1 MDWIITLI
9 CSYLA
14 AFFFG
19 LSTNAPKKTRY
30 IAALVGAVGYCIYKL
45 IEPSSIQLS
54 AFVATFFCCISSE
67 LLARVLKTSTT
78 GLTIIALIPLVPGVM
93 LYKTM
98 LRFGEGNTLEGI
110 EALSNTLIYAGMM
123 AIGVTLATLI
133 GRFVIT
139 PLYNS
144 VKNRK
149 QCDEMIKKT
158 F

>member
-1 MDWIITLI
+1 MDWIIVFI

-45 IEPSSIQLS
+45 LEPFSVEFS
-54 AFVATFFCCISSE
+54 AFSATFVCCVGAE
-67 LLARVLKTSTT
+67 LLARYLKTSTT
-78 GLTIIALIPLVPGVM
+78 GMTIIALIPLVPGVM

-98 LRFGEGNTLEGI
+98 LRFGEGKTLEGI

-123 AIGVTLATLI
+123 AIGVTLATLF
-133 GRFVIT
+133 GRFVIG
-139 PLYNS
+139 PLYNR

-149 QCDEMIKKT
+149 QM
-158 F
+158 

>member
-1 MDWIITLI
+1 MDWIII
-9 CSYLA
+9 FVCSYLA

-19 LSTNAPKKTRY
+19 LSTNAPKKTRH
-30 IAALVGAVGYCIYKL
+30 IAALIGAVGYCVYKL
-45 IEPSSIQLS
+45 LEPIGVQVS
-54 AFVATFFCCISSE
+54 AFVATFICCVGAE
-67 LLARVLKTSTT
+67 LLARYLKTSTT
-78 GLTIIALIPLVPGVM
+78 GMIIIALIPLVPGVM

-144 VKNRK
+144 VKKRK
-149 QCDEMIKKT
+149 QS
-158 F
+158 